1 MKRATTFAFAFAAAT
16 LFSGPPSLNAQSPG
30 EAKAREVAAAQLREL
45 FVQRLAWQKQ
55 ESPEAAMA
63 KGDYSR
69 ADQIAEMSVAAI
81 QRRHDATID
90 HLHRLQSIDR
100 ELLNE
105 SDRVNLELFELDLKQ
120 AVEGNRFRTFL
131 TPVGGR
137 SGPHQDIP
145 QMAERVRFNTVADY
159 ENYLARLELV
169 PRQVDEV
176 IELLRT
182 GLKEKRTPPQV
193 TLLGVPGQFQSLL
206 QGGGLNALADPFNR
220 WPDDVDPASQL
231 HLRERFERISFPS
244 VKGAVAK
251 LGEYFTKEYLP
262 ACRVSIAAKD
272 WPEGEEFYNY
282 QLKVMTTT
290 DFTAQQIHE
299 LGLSEVK
306 RIKAEMMQVIG
317 RTDFL
322 SSHPEAA
329 KLDEQSLFNAFVKY
343 LRTDP
348 RFYYTSAE
356 ELMRGY
362 RDICKQ
368 VDAWLPKFFHTL
380 PRLPYGVKEIP
391 SFMAPSQTT
400 AYYQQGDI
408 RNAEPGYFMVN
419 TYQLTERPKY
429 EMITLAIHEAVPGHH
444 LQVALAQELDDKPEI
459 LRETWY
465 TAFGEGWALYSE
477 RLAIEMGLL
486 TDPYNDFGRL
496 TYEMWRA
503 CRLVVDPG
511 MHALGWTRDESV
523 KFMLDNTALSELNI
537 KTEVDRY
544 IAWPGQATGYKIGE
558 LKIRALRADAEAAL
572 GDRFDIRAFHEAV
585 LGAGHVPLNVL
596 ERRVREWIKS
606 AQKAP

>member
-1 MKRATTFAFAFAAAT
+1 MKSPAQWLALIVVFFNVNAASAQTAAT
-16 LFSGPPSLNAQSPG
+16 PG
-30 EAKAREVAAAQLREL
+30 AKAAAAAQLREL
-45 FVQRLAWQKQ
+45 FEDRLAWQKR

-63 KGDYSR
+63 KGDYSN
-69 ADQIAEMSVAAI
+69 ADQIAEMSLAAM
-81 QRRHDATID
+81 QRRHDATME
-90 HLHRLQSIDR
+90 HLQRLQSIDR

-105 SDRVNLELFELDLKQ
+105 ADRVNLELFELDLQ
-120 AVEGNRFRTFL
+120 QSVDGYRFRTFL
-131 TPVGGR
+131 APLGGR

-145 QMAERVRFNTVADY
+145 QMAERVRFNDAKDY
-159 ENYLARLELV
+159 ENYLSRLELV

-176 IELLRT
+176 IELLQT
-182 GLKEKRTPPQV
+182 GLRENRTPPQV
-193 TLLGVPGQFQSLL
+193 TLLGVPSQFKSLL
-206 QGGGLNALADPFNR
+206 EGNGLAALADPFNR
-220 WPDDVDPASQL
+220 WPAEVDEATRAR
-231 HLRERFERISFPS
+231 LRERFDTITFPK
-244 VKGAVAK
+244 VKGAVK
-251 LGEYFTKEYLP
+251 RLDEYFTNTYLP
-262 ACRVSIAAKD
+262 KCRESIAAKD
-272 WPEGEEFYNY
+272 WPEGEEFYNF

-290 DFTAQQIHE
+290 DLTARQIHE

-322 SSHPEAA
+322 STHPEAA
-329 KLDEQSLFNAFVKY
+329 KLDEQPLFNAFVKY

-348 RFYYTSAE
+348 RFYYTTAE
-356 ELMRGY
+356 DLLTGY

-368 VDAWLPKFFHTL
+368 VDAWLPKFFKTL

-391 SFMAPSQTT
+391 AFMAPSQTT

-408 RNAEPGYFMVN
+408 RNAEPGYFMAN
-419 TYQLTERPKY
+419 TYNLAERPKY

-444 LQVALAQELDDKPEI
+444 LQVALAQELEDKPEI

-511 MHALGWTRDESV
+511 MHALGWTREQAV
-523 KFMLDNTALSELNI
+523 QFMMENTALSELNI
-537 KTEVDRY
+537 NTEVDRY

-558 LKIRALRADAEAAL
+558 LKIRALRADAEQAL
-572 GDRFDIRAFHEAV
+572 GDRFDIREFHEAV
-585 LGAGHVPLNVL
+585 LDAGHVPLNVL

-606 AQKAP
+606 ASAQ